1 MPVWDDPS
9 VTRTTKP
16 MTGMPYTT
24 VTTVGTTPVLIVPQ
38 NIENRR
44 YVLIQVD
51 ETSTVDVYFGGFN
64 VTAAATGRGGIQVHP
79 GGLIWLPLG
88 SAATWYAV
96 SSLASQLIRVLES
109 A

>member
-1 MPVWDDPS
+1 MAVFEDTS
-9 VTRTTKP
+9 VITTTRP

-24 VTTVGTTPVLIVPQ
+24 VTTVGTTPVLIVPE

-51 ETSTVDVYFGGFN
+51 ETSTVDIYFGGFN
-64 VTAAATGRGGIQVHP
+64 VTTAASGRGGIQVHP
-79 GGLIWLPLG
+79 GGFLPLPLG
-88 SAATWYAV
+88 SGATWYAV
-96 SSLASQLIRVLES
+96 SSIASQLIRVVES